1 MFANVLALVFALLCS
16 QLVNVVGVPSPA
28 ADPSADLGGL
38 SIGDIINALGIGLV
52 QNISAIITLES
63 LTDNLIEQVSFNF
76 LSLAST
82 ESVTNESVSTSLVY
96 FFPSEL
102 SSTVD
107 PAYVA
112 KNPLIIELTLDK
124 VSSLAGVNNTVYASF
139 DHTFDPPVVVRPLD
153 TANSGTIDNVLLV
166 QGAINSLNIIP
177 LGELD
182 LLDVNVSVRAATID
196 GFGGIPIPIDGLK
209 QSDVPTT

>member
-1 MFANVLALVFALLCS
+1 MFANAFALVFALLSS
-16 QLVNVVGVPSPA
+16 QLVTVAGVPSPA
-28 ADPSADLGGL
+28 ADASADLGGL

-52 QNISAIITLES
+52 QNISAIITPPLKVL
-63 LTDNLIEQVSFNF
+63 LTNQYQLHWY
-76 LSLAST
+76 T
-82 ESVTNESVSTSLVY
+82 

-107 PAYVA
+107 PTYVA
-112 KNPLIIELTLDK
+112 KNPLVIELTLDK
-124 VSSLAGVNNTVYASF
+124 VSSLAGVNDTVYASF
-139 DHTFDPPVVVRPLD
+139 DHTFDPPVVVRPLG

>member
-28 ADPSADLGGL
+28 ADASADLGGL

-63 LTDNLIEQVSFNF
+63 LTDNLIEQVSINF
-76 LSLAST
+76 TGTLFFLLS
-82 ESVTNESVSTSLVY
+82 
-96 FFPSEL
+96 L

-139 DHTFDPPVVVRPLD
+139 DHTFDPPVVVRPLG
-153 TANSGTIDNVLLV
+153 TANSGTIENVLLV

>member
-1 MFANVLALVFALLCS
+1 MCRTMFANVLALVFALLCS

-28 ADPSADLGGL
+28 ADASADLGGL

-63 LTDNLIEQVSFNF
+63 LTDNLIDINF
-76 LSLAST
+76 T
-82 ESVTNESVSTSLVY
+82 
-96 FFPSEL
+96 
-102 SSTVD
+102 
-107 PAYVA
+107 A

-139 DHTFDPPVVVRPLD
+139 DHTFDPPVVVRPLG

>member
-1 MFANVLALVFALLCS
+1 MQVYKGQFQHLTLIRCGHTMFANVFALVFALLSS
-16 QLVNVVGVPSPA
+16 QLVNVAGVPSPA
-28 ADPSADLGGL
+28 AEASADLGGL
-38 SIGDIINALGIGLV
+38 GIGDIINALAIGLV

-63 LTDNLIEQVSFNF
+63 LVDNLIDINF
-76 LSLAST
+76 T
-82 ESVTNESVSTSLVY
+82 
-96 FFPSEL
+96 
-102 SSTVD
+102 
-107 PAYVA
+107 A

-139 DHTFDPPVVVRPLD
+139 NHTFDPPVVVRPLD

-182 LLDVNVSVRAATID
+182 LLDVNVDVRAGTID

-209 QSDVPTT
+209 QSDVPTTYTLDID

>member
-1 MFANVLALVFALLCS
+1 MFANVFALVFALLSS
-16 QLVNVVGVPSPA
+16 QLVNVAGVPSPA
-28 ADPSADLGGL
+28 ADASADLGGL
-38 SIGDIINALGIGLV
+38 GIGDIINALGIGLV

-63 LTDNLIEQVSFNF
+63 LTDNLIKQVSF
-76 LSLAST
+76 
-82 ESVTNESVSTSLVY
+82 
-96 FFPSEL
+96 
-102 SSTVD
+102 
-107 PAYVA
+107 
-112 KNPLIIELTLDK
+112 
-124 VSSLAGVNNTVYASF
+124 
-139 DHTFDPPVVVRPLD
+139 VRPLG